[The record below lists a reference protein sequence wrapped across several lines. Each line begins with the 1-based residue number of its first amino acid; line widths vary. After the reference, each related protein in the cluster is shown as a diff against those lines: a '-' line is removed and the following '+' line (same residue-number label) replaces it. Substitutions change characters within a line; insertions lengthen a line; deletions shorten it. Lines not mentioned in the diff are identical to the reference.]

1 MSTRWLI
8 VVALVVVAC
17 YVPHILWASWVYEDG
32 ARFREPLMWGPRVVS
47 RAVWWLQGGSP
58 QIVHFVNMLLHCM
71 VAALSGLLAYRLH
84 ISAAGA
90 RLVTGSVLVSTL
102 SVEAV
107 AYAAQQ
113 GELLAA
119 VFVLGAC
126 LCATM

>member
-1 MSTRWLI
+1 M
-8 VVALVVVAC
+8 VVVLLVVAC

-32 ARFREPLMWGPRVVS
+32 ARLREALTWGPRVVS

-58 QIVHFVNMLLHCM
+58 VIVHFVNALLHLT
-71 VAALSGLLAYRLH
+71 VAGLSGLLAYRLDM
-84 ISAAGA
+84 SAAGA
-90 RLVTGSVLVSTL
+90 RLVTGAVLVSTL

-126 LCATM
+126 CLSATIRT